1 GAQGLRL
8 VSDHHHE
15 VALTDL
21 KLPDVYGI
29 DLVAKLKEA
38 SPGTEVIMIT
48 GYGAVTEAIEAT
60 KAGAF
65 YFMEKPVEFEEL
77 MALIERAI
85 ERGRQVEEIAQLR
98 DRLRERA
105 SYYNIIGSS
114 RPMQNIYEIIESIAE
129 SDANVMILGESGTG
143 KELIANAIHF
153 KSAR

>member
-1 GAQGLRL
+1 
-8 VSDHHHE
+8 
-15 VALTDL
+15 
-21 KLPDVYGI
+21 
-29 DLVAKLKEA
+29 
-38 SPGTEVIMIT
+38 MIT

-85 ERGRQVEEIAQLR
+85 ERGRQVVEIERLR
-98 DRLRERA
+98 ARLREPT

-143 KELIANAIHF
+143 KELIANAINF
-153 KSAR
+153 KSDRSKKPFRSEEQTSELKLL